1 MAKFI
6 DLGYYETHINR
17 MRNLYRAKR
26 DVLLSAIDKSNL
38 SKVARIYEE
47 DAGLHFILEVNT
59 KYPDAEFC
67 NRARQKGV
75 NIKALSEYFFKAT
88 PSEHKFVINYSSVE
102 KSNMKKAVQI
112 LADLIRLSPEQ

>member
-38 SKVARIYEE
+38 SKVAHVYEE

-59 KYPDAEFC
+59 TCTDVEFC
-67 NRARQKGV
+67 NRARIRGV
-75 NIKALSEYFFKAT
+75 NIRALSEYYFEAE
-88 PSEHKFVINYSSVE
+88 PSQHKFVVNYSSVD
-102 KSNMKKAVQI
+102 KANMQKAVQI
-112 LADLIRLSPEQ
+112 LASLCN